1 MKCNFYLKK
10 LLFVIIIIIISEY
23 INASTSIISGKNP
36 EYANKRIFVY
46 SISDY
51 ITLSEY
57 ETANFI
63 VDSTGYFSFSIETDE
78 IIKIILPLGAIK
90 AYMYVEPGI
99 NYQIILPPRTD
110 KKIEQ
115 KLNPYFVETEVQIG
129 ILQLFSKNI
138 PVDTFDINY
147 YLYYFDEL
155 YEYNYNNLIINTYG
169 KKTNINTDSIIQNL
183 DTLYHLYTNPYFLA
197 YKEYKIAYL
206 KYCLDKKNN
215 QEQFIKNYFINKP
228 VLYQNPA
235 YMEMFH
241 KLFDNYFLTLSNN
254 KQKTVFEK
262 AIHLRNYELLKSSF
276 NNEKI
281 AINDYLKEIII
292 LNTVYLELKKYTNI
306 NNSLVNFIDSVY
318 FKTNSVDNKI
328 IAENIRNNL
337 ITLLPGY
344 KPQNFTLYGD
354 DGKLYSLNN
363 FSNKFVY
370 LYFCSIK
377 SYACLKEF
385 SLLDTIQN
393 KYIDDLQIICISVDD
408 DFNEVKF
415 FKQKKQLNLLF
426 LNYDD
431 NCTLLKKYAVTAYPT
446 CYLIDKKGVLLL
458 SPAKLPSEQF
468 EYQFYQILKSAK
480 KSDRK

>member
-155 YEYNYNNLIINTYG
+155 Y
-169 KKTNINTDSIIQNL
+169 
-183 DTLYHLYTNPYFLA
+183 
-197 YKEYKIAYL
+197 
-206 KYCLDKKNN
+206 
-215 QEQFIKNYFINKP
+215 
-228 VLYQNPA
+228 
-235 YMEMFH
+235 
-241 KLFDNYFLTLSNN
+241 
-254 KQKTVFEK
+254 
-262 AIHLRNYELLKSSF
+262 
-276 NNEKI
+276 
-281 AINDYLKEIII
+281 
-292 LNTVYLELKKYTNI
+292 
-306 NNSLVNFIDSVY
+306 
-318 FKTNSVDNKI
+318 
-328 IAENIRNNL
+328 
-337 ITLLPGY
+337 
-344 KPQNFTLYGD
+344 
-354 DGKLYSLNN
+354 
-363 FSNKFVY
+363 
-370 LYFCSIK
+370 
-377 SYACLKEF
+377 
-385 SLLDTIQN
+385 
-393 KYIDDLQIICISVDD
+393 
-408 DFNEVKF
+408 
-415 FKQKKQLNLLF
+415 
-426 LNYDD
+426 
-431 NCTLLKKYAVTAYPT
+431 
-446 CYLIDKKGVLLL
+446 
-458 SPAKLPSEQF
+458 
-468 EYQFYQILKSAK
+468 
-480 KSDRK
+480 